1 MNTRLIR
8 KADEAR
14 KLIVKETF
22 GDLSKDL
29 EVAYFS
35 QSAKKF
41 LCYYETGQF
50 NVLGTFNLFLKEV
63 LKADWTVSALSTIIT
78 RAAHTSNCALRA
90 NNIAAV

>member
-41 LCYYETGQF
+41 LCYYEQ
-50 NVLGTFNLFLKEV
+50 
-63 LKADWTVSALSTIIT
+63 VS
-78 RAAHTSNCALRA
+78 
-90 NNIAAV
+90 